1 MKAILERVANG
12 KEAVELV
19 KELLYSEYKLKPDFL
34 AEGSL
39 LEVQKTLKMISLSHP
54 QKDQVVCNAKLI
66 LEVSLTL

>member
-1 MKAILERVANG
+1 MKTILERVTND
-12 KEAVELV
+12 KKAVQLV
-19 KELLYSEYKLKPDFL
+19 EELLYSEYKLKPDFL
-34 AEGSL
+34 ADGSI